1 MKKVNLFLIALLATA
16 LLNAQNGVNIN
27 GVVWAE
33 TNVGEKGTFVA
44 NPVDFGNYYTWQE
57 ALTACPKGW
66 RLPTANEIQS
76 LFVKDKENF
85 GWEKLNSIECFYVSD
100 VATGNKIFLPVA
112 GRIDPFDADKLNE
125 FVTGDYWSSTEF
137 GDHESS
143 ANLDEGRE
151 DNAHDLYLLIWED
164 GNREFGLGG
173 GYKGYGSSVR
183 CVKE

>member
-1 MKKVNLFLIALLATA
+1 MKKVNFFLVALLATV

-33 TNVGEKGTFVA
+33 TNVGATTPEG
-44 NPVDFGNYYTWQE
+44 FGNYYTWDE
-57 ALTACPKGW
+57 AMTACPNGW
-66 RLPTANEIQS
+66 RLPTADEIWS
-76 LFVKDKENF
+76 LFPEDKENF
-85 GWEKLNSIECFYVSD
+85 GWETLNGIECFYVSD

-112 GRIDPFDADKLNE
+112 GRIDPFDADKFNE
-125 FVTGDYWSSTEF
+125 FITGNYWSSTEF

-143 ANLDEGRE
+143 ANLKGRE
-151 DNAHDLYLLIWED
+151 DNAHDLFLAIWKN
-164 GNREFGLGG
+164 GGREFGLGG